1 MDLKS
6 ISHTAPAFWWPDPH
20 KPAKL
25 SHRLAKWALF
35 PASYVYGRVVARRMA
50 MPGHQGALPVVCI
63 GNFVAGG
70 AGKTPT
76 ALAIA
81 KELKEMG
88 LQPAFISR
96 GYGGSMAA
104 SGLQVD
110 ASGHTAEQVGDEPLL
125 LARQGETFIGPN
137 RLTSVIAAAERG
149 AHCAIFDDGFQNPG
163 VTKNLSL
170 IVVDAGS
177 GIGNGFC
184 HPSGP
189 LRAPLGDQMDMADA
203 IIIIGSTSDSKTGPQ
218 PAVRLAAR
226 RGKPILSALLELDLP
241 DHVQDRPL
249 LAYCGIGR
257 PQKFFD
263 GLEDAGLDVVQSV
276 PFPDHHPFT
285 TDDADMLIK
294 EAQARNALLVTTEKD
309 MARLSR
315 SSGVLADLASVST
328 PIPARLVFEDPNYL
342 RTILENAVRQWR
354 QDMLLL
360 SIA

>member
-1 MDLKS
+1 
-6 ISHTAPAFWWPDPH
+6 
-20 KPAKL
+20 
-25 SHRLAKWALF
+25 
-35 PASYVYGRVVARRMA
+35 
-50 MPGHQGALPVVCI
+50 
-63 GNFVAGG
+63 
-70 AGKTPT
+70 
-76 ALAIA
+76 
-81 KELKEMG
+81 MG

-110 ASGHTAEQVGDEPLL
+110 ALGHTAEQVGDEPLL
-125 LARQGETFIGPN
+125 LARHGETFIGPN

-149 AHCAIFDDGFQNPG
+149 AHCAIFDDGFQNPH

-170 IVVDAGS
+170 VVVDAEA

-203 IIIIGSTSDSKTGPQ
+203 VIVIRSTSEEAIGPQ

-226 RGKPILSALLELDLP
+226 RGKPVLSASLELDLP

-257 PQKFFD
+257 PQKFFT
-263 GLEDAGLDVVQSV
+263 GLDDAGLDVVHTV

-285 TDDADMLIK
+285 ADDADMLIK
-294 EAQARNALLVTTEKD
+294 EAQTRNALLVTTEKD

-315 SSGVLADLASVST
+315 ASGVLADLASVST
-328 PIPARLVFEDPNYL
+328 PIPTRLVFEDPSYL
-342 RTILENAVRQWR
+342 RSILEQAVRAWR
-354 QDMLLL
+354 QDMLLV

>member
-1 MDLKS
+1 MSLKS
-6 ISHTAPAFWWPDPH
+6 ISRTAPAFWWPDPN
-20 KPAKL
+20 KPQKL
-25 SHRLAKWALF
+25 SQKLAKWALS
-35 PASYVYGRVVARRMA
+35 PASYLYGRVVARRMA
-50 MPGHQGALPVVCI
+50 MPGHQAALPVVCI

-110 ASGHTAEQVGDEPLL
+110 VSGHSAEQVGDEPLL
-125 LARQGETFIGPN
+125 LARYGETFIGPN

-149 AHCAIFDDGFQNPG
+149 AHCAIFDDGFQNPS
-163 VTKNLSL
+163 VTKNLSFL
-170 IVVDAGS
+170 VVDAGS
-177 GIGNGFC
+177 GIGNGYC

-189 LRAPLGDQMDMADA
+189 LRAPLAGQMDMADA
-203 IIIIGSTSDSKTGPQ
+203 IIIVGSASVERSGPQ

-257 PQKFFD
+257 PSKFFD
-263 GLEDAGLDVVQSV
+263 GLEDAGLDVVHTV
-276 PFPDHHPFT
+276 PFPDHHMFT
-285 TDDADMLIK
+285 IEDADMLIRQ
-294 EAQARNALLVTTEKD
+294 AQTRNALLVTTEKD

-315 SSGVLADLASVST
+315 VSGVLADLASVST

-342 RTILENAVRQWR
+342 RTILENAVREWR

>member
-1 MDLKS
+1 MSLKS
-6 ISHTAPAFWWPDPH
+6 ISRKAPAFWWPDPNKPQKLAH
-20 KPAKL
+20 K
-25 SHRLAKWALF
+25 LAKWALF

-50 MPGHQGALPVVCI
+50 MPGHQAALPVVCI

-81 KELKEMG
+81 AELKDMG

-96 GYGGSMAA
+96 GYGGSMAT

-110 ASGHTAEQVGDEPLL
+110 VAGHTAEQVGDEPLL
-125 LARQGETFIGPN
+125 LARHGEAFIGPN
-137 RLTSVIAAAERG
+137 RLASVIAAAERG
-149 AHCAIFDDGFQNPG
+149 AHCAIFDDGLQNPS

-170 IVVDAGS
+170 VVVDAGS

-203 IIIIGSTSDSKTGPQ
+203 IIVIGSPSQESSAPQ

-226 RGKPILSALLELDLP
+226 RGKPILSAMLELDLP

-249 LAYCGIGR
+249 IAYCGIGR
-257 PQKFFD
+257 PRKFFD
-263 GLEDAGLDVVQSV
+263 SLEDAGLNVVHTV

-285 TDDADMLIK
+285 TDEADMLIK

-309 MARLSR
+309 MARLTR
-315 SSGVLADLASVST
+315 ASGVLADLASVTT
-328 PIPARLVFEDPNYL
+328 PIPAKLVFEDPKYL
-342 RTILENAVRQWR
+342 RAILEHAVRDWR

>member
-1 MDLKS
+1 MSLQS
-6 ISHTAPAFWWPDPH
+6 ITRTAPAFWWPDPH
-20 KPAKL
+20 APQKL
-25 SHRLAKWALF
+25 NHRLAKWALF
-35 PASYVYGRVVARRMA
+35 PASYLYGRVVARRMA

-81 KELKEMG
+81 AELKEMG

-125 LARQGETFIGPN
+125 LARHGETFIGPN

-149 AHCAIFDDGFQNPG
+149 AHCAIFDDGFQNPS

-170 IVVDAGS
+170 LVVDAGA

-189 LRAPLGDQMDMADA
+189 LRAPLGMQMDMADA
-203 IIIIGSTSDSKTGPQ
+203 IIVVGSTSQEASGPQ
-218 PAVRLAAR
+218 PAVRMAAR
-226 RGKPILSALLELDLP
+226 RGKPILSAMLELDLP

-249 LAYCGIGR
+249 LAFCGIGR

-263 GLEDAGLDVVQSV
+263 GLEDADLDVVHTV

-285 TDDADMLIK
+285 TEDADMLIK

-315 SSGVLADLASVST
+315 ASGVLADLASVTT
-328 PIPARLVFEDPNYL
+328 PIPARLVFEDPKYL
-342 RTILENAVRQWR
+342 RSILEQAVRQWR

>member
-1 MDLKS
+1 MNLKS
-6 ISHTAPAFWWPDPH
+6 ITRSAPAFWWPDPQA
-20 KPAKL
+20 PLKL

-35 PASYVYGRVVARRMA
+35 PLSYLYGRVVARRMA
-50 MPGHQGALPVVCI
+50 MPGHQSALPVVCI

-81 KELKEMG
+81 EVLKEMG

-96 GYGGSMAA
+96 GYGGSLAA

-110 ASGHTAEQVGDEPLL
+110 GSGHTAEQVGDEPLL
-125 LARQGETFIGPN
+125 LARHGETFIGPN

-149 AHCAIFDDGFQNPG
+149 AHCAIFDDGFQNPS

-170 IVVDAGS
+170 VVVDAAS

-203 IIIIGSTSDSKTGPQ
+203 VIVIRSTSEEIAGPQ

-226 RGKPILSALLELDLP
+226 RGKPILSASLELDLP
-241 DHVQDRPL
+241 DHVQGRPL

-263 GLEDAGLDVVQSV
+263 GLADAGLDVVHTV

-285 TDDADMLIK
+285 ADDADMLIK

-315 SSGVLADLASVST
+315 VSGVLADLASVST
-328 PIPARLVFEDPNYL
+328 PLPARLVFEDPNYL
-342 RTILENAVRQWR
+342 RSILEQAVRKWR

>member
-1 MDLKS
+1 M
-6 ISHTAPAFWWPDPH
+6 
-20 KPAKL
+20 
-25 SHRLAKWALF
+25 KWALS
-35 PASYVYGRVVARRMA
+35 PISYVYGQVVARRMA
-50 MPGHQGALPVVCI
+50 TPGHQAALPVVCI

-70 AGKTPT
+70 AGKTPA

-81 KELKEMG
+81 DVLKELG
-88 LQPAFISR
+88 LEPAFISR
-96 GYGGSMAA
+96 GYGGSMT
-104 SGLQVD
+104 STGLQVD
-110 ASGHTAEQVGDEPLL
+110 EGGHTAEQVGDEPLL
-125 LARQGETFIGPN
+125 LARHGETFVGPN

-149 AHCAIFDDGFQNPG
+149 AHCAIFDDGFQNPS

-189 LRAPLGDQMDMADA
+189 LRAPLGHQMAMADA
-203 IIIIGSTSDSKTGPQ
+203 VIVVGSTSEDESRPQ

-226 RGKPILSALLELDLP
+226 RGKPILSALMELELP
-241 DHVQDRPL
+241 EHVYDRPL

-263 GLEDAGLDVVQSV
+263 GLEDAGLDVVHTVSY
-276 PFPDHHPFT
+276 PDHHPFS
-285 TDDADMLIK
+285 TDEADMLIK

-315 SSGVLADLASVST
+315 SSGLLADLASVST
-328 PIPARLVFEDPNYL
+328 PIPAKLVFEDPAYI
-342 RTILENAVRQWR
+342 RTILEQAVRQWR

-360 SIA
+360 TIA

>member
-1 MDLKS
+1 MSLKS
-6 ISHTAPAFWWPDPH
+6 IGRTAPAFWWPDPH
-20 KPAKL
+20 KRQKL
-25 SHRLAKWALF
+25 SHRLAKWALS

-50 MPGHQGALPVVCI
+50 MPGHQAALPVVCI

-70 AGKTPT
+70 AGKTP
-76 ALAIA
+76 AAMAIA
-81 KELKEMG
+81 RQLKEMG

-96 GYGGSMAA
+96 GFGGSMAA

-110 ASGHTAEQVGDEPLL
+110 VSSHSAEQVGDEPLL

-149 AHCAIFDDGFQNPG
+149 AQCAIFDDGFQNPS
-163 VTKNLSL
+163 VTKNLSFV
-170 IVVDAGS
+170 VVDAAS

-189 LRAPLGDQMDMADA
+189 LRAPLGDQMGLADA
-203 IIIIGSTSDSKTGPQ
+203 IIVISSNSQEPSGPQ
-218 PAVRLAAR
+218 PAVRAAAR
-226 RGKPILSALLELDLP
+226 RGKPILSATLELDLP

-257 PQKFFD
+257 PAKFFD
-263 GLEDAGLDVVQSV
+263 GLEDAGLHVEHSV
-276 PFPDHHPFT
+276 PFPDHHMFT
-285 TDDADMLIK
+285 SEDADMLIK
-294 EAQARNALLVTTEKD
+294 EAQTRNALLVTTEKD
-309 MARLSR
+309 MARLTR
-315 SSGVLADLASVST
+315 AQGLLADLASVST

-342 RTILENAVRQWR
+342 RTILEKAVRRWR

-360 SIA
+360 SIG